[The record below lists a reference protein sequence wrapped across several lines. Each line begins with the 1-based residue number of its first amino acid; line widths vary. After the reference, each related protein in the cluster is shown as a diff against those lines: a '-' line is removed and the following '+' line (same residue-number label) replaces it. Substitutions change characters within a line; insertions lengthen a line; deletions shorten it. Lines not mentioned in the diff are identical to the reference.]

1 MDANGSRFH
10 LLLGRDDW
18 AECTVDGTKLRNIW
32 QASPPQTGGGKLSW
46 RDERQ
51 ELTSGAPPQIRGGA
65 RDTFLRSATGAAP
78 TAIATEIFIDR
89 RI

>member
-32 QASPPQTGGGKLSW
+32 RGFAATDRAAASCHG
-46 RDERQ
+46 E
-51 ELTSGAPPQIRGGA
+51 TSGRN
-65 RDTFLRSATGAAP
+65 
-78 TAIATEIFIDR
+78 
-89 RI
+89 